1 MVWGILAQLG
11 YEKLDDIIGRTDLL
25 GPQDVTLMKTQHL
38 DLSYILVL
46 DYQSRAVLKSGF
58 RMFIVMAPFWMM
70 FYSQIPR
77 ISDAIENKKVVN
89 KSIKIY
95 NVDRAVCGHIA
106 GVVAKKYG
114 DNGFTGQ
121 LNIIFLGSAGQSFAC
136 FLTPGMN
143 IRLVGEAN
151 DYVGKAMAGGELV
164 VTPVENTGFGPE
176 EATIVGKEKP
186 QPTLWGSTFVNK
198 EIVKIQR
205 VVAPVGQM
213 QLKNLIE
220 AHVEKTGNGI
230 GSSILK
236 EWDKYLPLFWQLVPP
251 SKEDT
256 PEACAEYEKT
266 ASETVT
272 LQSA

>member
-11 YEKLDDIIGRTDLL
+11 YEKLDDIIGRTDLQ

-58 RMFIVMAPFWMM
+58 RMFIVMAPFWMI
-70 FYSQIPR
+70 FYSQIQRYQMQLR
-77 ISDAIENKKVVN
+77 IRKL
-89 KSIKIY
+89 SIKIY

-121 LNIIFLGSAGQSFAC
+121 LNIIFVGSAGRSFAC

-151 DYVGKAMAGGELV
+151 DYVGKGMAGGELV

-186 QPTLWGSTFVNK
+186 QPTLWGDVNK

-236 EWDKYLPLFWQLVPP
+236 EWDKYLLLFWQLVPP
-251 SKEDT
+251 SEEDT